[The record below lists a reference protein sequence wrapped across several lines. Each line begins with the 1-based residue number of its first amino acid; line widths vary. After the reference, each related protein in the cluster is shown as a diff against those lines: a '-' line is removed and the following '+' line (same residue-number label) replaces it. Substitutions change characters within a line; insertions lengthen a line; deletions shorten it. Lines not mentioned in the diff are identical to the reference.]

1 MTDCST
7 YSPELLRFFNL
18 CDYSVKDLIVVAIGT
33 IFWVI
38 SYIAVIRHGFK
49 RKFIEM
55 PVFVAV
61 GNIAWEFIWSFVY
74 KTNMGEF
81 YLWGYR
87 AWFALDL
94 FIFYLVLKYG
104 AKQFKWEVLQHHI
117 IAIVFGLAAFFGFFF
132 YHFAHGGYDT
142 PIGATSAFF
151 LSVGISTLYIT
162 LFLSNKNV
170 QNFSLTAGV
179 TRALGDTVLTIFAV
193 QFYDIGIIKVM
204 GGYVVVLD
212 ILYVLL
218 LIRARKQEQLSS

>member
-1 MTDCST
+1 MTDCAQ
-7 YSPELLRFFNL
+7 YSPELLHFFNL
-18 CDYSVKDLIVVAIGT
+18 CKYTISDLIFVGIGT
-33 IFWVI
+33 LFWVI
-38 SYIAVIRHGFK
+38 SYIAVIRNGFK

-61 GNIAWEFIWSFVY
+61 GNIAWEFVWSFIY
-74 KTNMGEF
+74 KTDMGDF

-87 AWFALDL
+87 AWFFLDL
-94 FIFYLVLKYG
+94 FIFYLVIKYG

-117 IAIVFGLAAFFGFFF
+117 LAIVFGLVAFFGFFF
-132 YHFAHGGYDT
+132 YHFVHGGYDT

-162 LFLSNKNV
+162 LFLTNKNAK
-170 QNFSLTAGV
+170 NFSLTAGV
-179 TRALGDTVLTIFAV
+179 TRALGDLVLTIFAI

-212 ILYVLL
+212 LLYVVL
-218 LIRARKQEQLSS
+218 LIRAKKRVVLAQ